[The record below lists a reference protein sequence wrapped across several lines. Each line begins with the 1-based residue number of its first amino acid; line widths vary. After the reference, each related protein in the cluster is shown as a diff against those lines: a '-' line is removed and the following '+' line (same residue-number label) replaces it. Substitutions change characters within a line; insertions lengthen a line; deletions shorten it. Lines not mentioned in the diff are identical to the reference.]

1 MSNFEA
7 GLRGGAVAIL
17 LLGALFFL
25 RDFGQSSAGRNRALY
40 LLSAAGYVVC
50 SAPGFARLDLPF
62 GLALLIVSLG
72 SPVLLWIS
80 AAAVFDHEFKP
91 SWRQGFA
98 WLGLVLLG
106 LWSIFDTQP
115 LVGLAYYALS
125 LVFVCLA
132 AWHTLFGWETDRGE
146 VRRPRHQLLPLASA
160 SYAAAIIVSD
170 LVSPGSSV
178 SAPFSFV
185 NAVGLATLTFAFALS
200 GLGTVG
206 EAPLVA
212 AGNVDQR
219 SPPHPQAGLDRAPAA
234 WPADKQRAALTEAL
248 RTLMEDQKLYR
259 QQRLT
264 ISALAARLGIPEYR
278 LRRHINQKLGHR
290 NFNSF
295 VNGYRLA
302 EARTALADPTQA
314 EVPILTIALDAGFQS
329 LAPFNRAFK
338 ATAGLTPS
346 DYRRQCLSRP
356 DPDL

>member
-1 MSNFEA
+1 MSIFEA

-91 SWRQGFA
+91 PWQQGFA

-106 LWSIFDTQP
+106 LWSIFDSQP

-125 LVFVCLA
+125 LVFVGLA
-132 AWHTLFGWETDRGE
+132 AWHTLFGRETHFGE
-146 VRRPRHQLLPLASA
+146 MRRPNSLLPLASA

-185 NAVGLATLTFAFALS
+185 NAIGLATLTFVFALS
-200 GLGTVG
+200 GLGIAR

-212 AGNVDQR
+212 AGNVDRR
-219 SPPHPQAGLDRAPAA
+219 SPPHPQAGWDRATAA
-234 WPADKQRAALTEAL
+234 WPSDEQRAALSEAL
-248 RTLMEDQKLYR
+248 RALMEDQKLYR

-264 ISALAARLGIPEYR
+264 ISVLAARLGIPEYR

-346 DYRRQCLSRP
+346 EYRRQRLSRP
-356 DPDL
+356 DPDLR